1 MGTEREDYVKLSQRI
16 GGTTGGIVPV
26 TFTSAIRDS
35 DQSAAWLFLRSK
47 ATPAQTGDLLAI
59 LRDVLLTARLD
70 NRERFRQIV
79 LEEKAG
85 LEAQLTPGGHR
96 VVNTRLRSQFGE
108 AGWAAEQMS
117 GVSFLFFLR
126 RLAEAVDQNWPSA
139 LDSLDTIRRALLKR
153 GTILCNVTLDEANW
167 SHFRP
172 ELAGFLDGLPEG
184 AALQTR
190 WRPELAASDQGL
202 TIPAKV
208 NYVGKGANLYDLGY
222 ELNGSYMVINNYLNT
237 NWLYERVRLQGGA
250 YGVFSVFDHR
260 SGVATFLSYRDP
272 NLLQTLGVYDQAGGF
287 LRQLE
292 PSRLGQDEI
301 KKSII
306 GAIGDL
312 DAYQLPDARG
322 YTSMQRYLV
331 GDTDES
337 RQRLRDQVL
346 STSLADFRAFGEVLD
361 RVVEAG
367 RVVVLGSKDAIDS
380 ANASRTGWLDV
391 QKVL

>member
-1 MGTEREDYVKLSQRI
+1 
-16 GGTTGGIVPV
+16 
-26 TFTSAIRDS
+26 
-35 DQSAAWLFLRSK
+35 
-47 ATPAQTGDLLAI
+47 
-59 LRDVLLTARLD
+59 
-70 NRERFRQIV
+70 
-79 LEEKAG
+79 
-85 LEAQLTPGGHR
+85 
-96 VVNTRLRSQFGE
+96 
-108 AGWAAEQMS
+108 MS

-126 RLAEAVDQNWPSA
+126 RLAEAVDQNWPSV

-167 SHFRP
+167 SEFRP

-190 WRPELAASDQGL
+190 WKPELAASDQGL

-292 PSRLGQDEI
+292 PSRLGKDEI